1 MDLDITITACRRP
14 EILTKTLTSFYFNML
29 LKNYDC
35 EVSINI
41 DPVGTGTESKTL
53 DACALFFP
61 DFGCRAPEEPNF
73 SKAFKWV
80 WQHRMGADYV
90 LHLEDDW
97 ELLKK
102 VDLMDMVD
110 ILENNPKLA
119 LLRLPQFKADGDR
132 MKNWNKFFPWNGEYF
147 ECPEELKMSVGFCG
161 HPSLIKRE
169 FIENT
174 VNFIDTT
181 KNPEKQFHRG
191 PKEIME
197 EVAKWS
203 YGVYGTPKQSAMI
216 RDIGRRWM
224 VENKWKK
231 KGSKAYF
238 MEWEKS

>member
-1 MDLDITITACRRP
+1 MDIDITITACRRP
-14 EILTKTLTSFYFNML
+14 NILAKTFLSFYCLML
-29 LKNYDC
+29 DGHTC
-35 EVSINI
+35 RASINI
-41 DPVGTGTESKTL
+41 DPVGDGKIENVINTCM
-53 DACALFFP
+53 AYFP
-61 DFGCRAPEEPNF
+61 NAVFQTPDKPNF
-73 SKAFKWV
+73 SDAFKWV
-80 WQHRMGADYV
+80 WSHRMGADYV

-97 ELLKK
+97 ELLKI
-102 VDLMDMVD
+102 VDVMDMVR

-119 LLRLPQFKADGDR
+119 LLRLPQFKADGDK

-169 FIENT
+169 FIDNT
-174 VNFIDTT
+174 VNYIDTT

-191 PKEIME
+191 PKEIMD

-203 YGVYGTPKQSAMI
+203 YGVYGSPKESAFI

-224 VENKWKK
+224 IENNWKK

-238 MEWEKS
+238 MEWERNQ

>member
-1 MDLDITITACRRP
+1 MDIDVTITACRRP
-14 EILTKTLTSFYFNML
+14 KVLARTMVSFYENML
-29 LKNYDC
+29 SGHKC
-35 EVSINI
+35 RAAINI
-41 DPVGTGTESKTL
+41 DPIGDGDEQETL
-53 DACALFFP
+53 VNCQIACNIGAYRLP
-61 DFGCRAPEEPNF
+61 KQANF

-80 WQHRMGADYV
+80 WQNKGDAEFV

-102 VDLMDMVD
+102 VNIEHMANMLRRH
-110 ILENNPKLA
+110 PKLA
-119 LLRLPQFKADGDR
+119 LLRLPQFKADGDK

-169 FIENT
+169 FIDNT
-174 VNFIDTT
+174 VNYIDTN

-203 YGVYGTPKQSAMI
+203 YGVYGTPKESAFI
-216 RDIGRRWM
+216 RDIGRKWM
-224 VENKWKK
+224 IENKWKK

-238 MEWEKS
+238 MEWEKN

>member
-1 MDLDITITACRRP
+1 MNIDITITACRRP
-14 EILTKTLTSFYFNML
+14 EILKQTLHSFKIGML
-29 LKNYDC
+29 YLHDC

-41 DPVGTGTESKTL
+41 DPVGNGNVDDAFEVCMRYFL
-53 DACALFFP
+53 DVVARTP
-61 DFGCRAPEEPNF
+61 KEPNF

-80 WQHRMGADYV
+80 WQNRRGADYV

-97 ELLKK
+97 ELLKE
-102 VDLMDMVD
+102 VDIEHMVN

-169 FIENT
+169 FIDNT

-203 YGVYGTPKQSAMI
+203 YGVYGTPKESAMI
-216 RDIGRRWM
+216 RDIGRKWM
-224 VENKWKK
+224 IENKWKK

-238 MEWEKS
+238 MEWERN